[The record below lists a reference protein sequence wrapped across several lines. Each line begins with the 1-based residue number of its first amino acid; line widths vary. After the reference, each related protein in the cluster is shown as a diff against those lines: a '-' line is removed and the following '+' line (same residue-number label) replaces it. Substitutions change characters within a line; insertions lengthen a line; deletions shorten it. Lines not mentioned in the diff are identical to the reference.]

1 VNMQMVKVLVSARCK
16 PESKVIIKN
25 SNYTYGDAIDYFARK
40 ISNENTKILVEI
52 ETLRERIMELED
64 ELKTTKRRIERKKEY
79 LQLLESRYSDE
90 VQVDEMVMESIRT
103 IRSIAE
109 TFDCEP
115 TEIDRF
121 TGADTLEFHAKKCG
135 ITRLELEEL
144 LKMDL

>member
-1 VNMQMVKVLVSARCK
+1 MQMVKVLVSARCK

-103 IRSIAE
+103 LRSIAE

-115 TEIDRF
+115 TEIDKF

>member
-1 VNMQMVKVLVSARCK
+1 MQMVKVLVSARCK

-115 TEIDRF
+115 TEIDKF

>member
-1 VNMQMVKVLVSARCK
+1 MQMVKVLVSARCK

>member
-1 VNMQMVKVLVSARCK
+1 MVKVLVSARCK
-16 PESKVIIKN
+16 PQSRVIIKN

-40 ISNENTKILVEI
+40 ISNENTKILAEI

-115 TEIDRF
+115 TEIDKF

>member
-1 VNMQMVKVLVSARCK
+1 MVKVLVSARCK

-40 ISNENTKILVEI
+40 ISNENTKILIEV

-64 ELKTTKRRIERKKEY
+64 EIKNTKRRIERKKEY

-90 VQVDEMVMESIRT
+90 VQVDEIVMESIRT

-121 TGADTLEFHAKKCG
+121 TGADTLEFHAKKCS

>member
-1 VNMQMVKVLVSARCK
+1 
-16 PESKVIIKN
+16 
-25 SNYTYGDAIDYFARK
+25 
-40 ISNENTKILVEI
+40 
-52 ETLRERIMELED
+52 
-64 ELKTTKRRIERKKEY
+64 
-79 LQLLESRYSDE
+79 
-90 VQVDEMVMESIRT
+90 MVMESIRT

>member
-1 VNMQMVKVLVSARCK
+1 MVKVLVSARCK
-16 PESKVIIKN
+16 PQSRVIIKN

-40 ISNENTKILVEI
+40 ISNENTKILIEI
-52 ETLRERIMELED
+52 ETIRHEIRELED
-64 ELKTTKRRIERKKEY
+64 SLKKTKRKIEHKREY

-90 VQVDEMVMESIRT
+90 VQVDEVVMDSIRA

-144 LKMDL
+144 LRRKL

>member
-1 VNMQMVKVLVSARCK
+1 MQMVKVLVSARCK

-90 VQVDEMVMESIRT
+90 VQVDEVVMESIRT

>member
-1 VNMQMVKVLVSARCK
+1 MQMVKVLVSAKCK

-121 TGADTLEFHAKKCG
+121 TGANTLEFHAKKCG

>member
-1 VNMQMVKVLVSARCK
+1 MQMVKVLVSARCK

-121 TGADTLEFHAKKCG
+121 TGA
-135 ITRLELEEL
+135 
-144 LKMDL
+144 

>member
-1 VNMQMVKVLVSARCK
+1 MQMVKVLVSARCK

-121 TGADTLEFHAKKCG
+121 TGANTLEFHAKKCG

>member
-1 VNMQMVKVLVSARCK
+1 MQMVKVLVSARCK

-25 SNYTYGDAIDYFARK
+25 SNYTYGDAIDYFAKK